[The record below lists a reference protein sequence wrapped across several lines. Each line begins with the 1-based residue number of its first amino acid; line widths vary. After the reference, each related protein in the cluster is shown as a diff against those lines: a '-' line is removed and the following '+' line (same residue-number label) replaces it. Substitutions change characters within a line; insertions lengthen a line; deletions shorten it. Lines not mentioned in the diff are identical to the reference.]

1 MPTTQNQPTATKKK
15 QNRPERWP
23 ASFAHQFGNALL
35 GIKVL
40 LEDFY
45 ERSVLSPED
54 TELLDIAIKE
64 CSRMQSMIDDI
75 QTFSDNGAADTA
87 KAPDQE

>member
-1 MPTTQNQPTATKKK
+1 MPTNQDQPTTTKK

-45 ERSVLSPED
+45 ERSVLSSED

-75 QTFSDNGAADTA
+75 QKFSDNGAADTA